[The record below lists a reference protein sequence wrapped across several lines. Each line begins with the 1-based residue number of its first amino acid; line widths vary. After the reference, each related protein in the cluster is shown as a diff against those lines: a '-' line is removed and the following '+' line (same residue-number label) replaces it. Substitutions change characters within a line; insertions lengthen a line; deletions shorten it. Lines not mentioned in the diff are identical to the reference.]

1 MAKDP
6 ICGMFVEETE
16 NSIHHTKDRITYY
29 FCSSQCLNEFLEPEK
44 ALKKL
49 KIHVTIS
56 IALTIPIIILSLPHM
71 IPEIGHA
78 FPMEMMEYT
87 NYILLALATPIQF
100 WVGWRFYRGFWDGVK
115 AKASNMDTLI
125 AIGTTAAY
133 LYSAIVTIIPG
144 YFPLT
149 AVYFETAAII
159 ITLILVGRLLE
170 TKTKEK
176 ASDAV
181 RKLLDLKPRTA
192 KVIRPVFREEN
203 EKEGSQKNNN
213 NGHSNNQSNVNFD
226 NSKKLKSITKE
237 LKEIEIPVEQI
248 EEGDLMLIRPGERV
262 PTDGLVIDGS
272 SSLDESALTGE
283 SIPVDK
289 TTGDE
294 VIGATI
300 NKNGL
305 LKVKATKVGQD
316 TVLSQIITLVEEA
329 KTGKAKLERMVDQV
343 AKYFVPAI
351 VLIALGVFLGWYFI
365 GNAGLTYSILA
376 FVSVMIIACPCA
388 LGIATPAALMMG
400 AGKGAE
406 NGILYKGGEH
416 IEIAN
421 KVNTIVFD
429 KTGTLTVGKPSVT
442 DIVSL
447 TDIGEQELLR
457 LAAIAESGSEHP
469 LAHAV
474 IRKAK
479 ENGTPITN
487 PDSFEAVSGYGL
499 KATYSNHTIMIG
511 NRKMMEDNQIAVTE
525 SMDTK
530 LSVFEKEG
538 KTAILVSIDNT
549 LSGIIA
555 ISDTIK
561 ENAKGAI
568 KALKSKGIEV
578 IMLTG
583 DNKRTANAV
592 ASKLNI
598 DRVIAEVLP
607 HQKEEVVAKLKT
619 QEGKVVA
626 MVGDGI
632 NDAPALARA
641 DLGIAIGSGTDVA
654 KETGGI
660 ILIKDDIRD
669 VVTALDL
676 GKRTVSKIKQNL
688 FWAFAYNTGL
698 IPIAAGALVPVLGL
712 GVFGWLPILAGL
724 AMAMS
729 SVTVVTNSLLLG
741 KYKPKYDTYS
751 H

>member
-226 NSKKLKSITKE
+226 SSKKLKSITKE

-469 LAHAV
+469 LAQAV

-479 ENGTPITN
+479 EKGTPITN

-538 KTAILVSIDNT
+538 KTAVLVSIDNT

-555 ISDTIK
+555 ISDTVK